1 MKMVRITATPPAFR
15 RSTTWASPSRPTPG
29 AYWVGEAMK
38 SVNYVDTL
46 GGLLDEEQFDRLRNA
61 AERELASFV
70 ADGGVAFAMPALIL
84 TAGR

>member
-1 MKMVRITATPPAFR
+1 MRAL
-15 RSTTWASPSRPTPG
+15 ASDGGLRG
-29 AYWVGEAMK
+29 ASVVERVGEVRFPSIADL
-38 SVNYVDTL
+38 VATERACVWTL